1 MTPEKQ
7 QELTPDQSLEILKE
21 GNKRFVN
28 GKGLNTDLLGQVR
41 QFKKGQFPFAAV
53 ITCLDSRTQPEYI
66 FDLGIGD
73 IFCGR
78 IAGNFVNTDMMGS
91 LEFATVVSGANL
103 ILVMG
108 HTHCGAI
115 IGAISNVKLGNLTQT
130 LSNLKPAVYEVKG
143 FKSKKRNANNE
154 KFVQAVADEN
164 VRLNVQA
171 ITERSTI
178 MKDLVDKGELKVV
191 GAMYDISTGKVEFY
205 K

>member
-1 MTPEKQ
+1 MSSRRKFIKTAAAAGIAVAATGYSTTTAKAGSALVMTPEKQ

-78 IAGNFVNTDMMGS
+78 IAAPC
-91 LEFATVVSGANL
+91 LAA
-103 ILVMG
+103 LVIA
-108 HTHCGAI
+108 HLPLCLW
-115 IGAISNVKLGNLTQT
+115 LGGRGQ
-130 LSNLKPAVYEVKG
+130 SAA
-143 FKSKKRNANNE
+143 S
-154 KFVQAVADEN
+154 
-164 VRLNVQA
+164 
-171 ITERSTI
+171 
-178 MKDLVDKGELKVV
+178 
-191 GAMYDISTGKVEFY
+191 
-205 K
+205 